1 MYFIRRTTRPECA
14 GITTN
19 LQIVL
24 NNPKKSLLKSSHLKK
39 YLPNFPTLPPSLA
52 PPPPPP
58 SGLQYIPSPATEKIF
73 FFPLALLWM
82 PDYRPMFTQKYF
94 ARLTDYKTKRK
105 ICELGSGRHRKQRDE
120 IHLRV
125 IWDCFSF
132 VVLCF
137 LFFFQAPC
145 DCNVLL

>member
-1 MYFIRRTTRPECA
+1 MYFIRRPTRPECA

-39 YLPNFPTLPPSLA
+39 IIAEFSY
-52 PPPPPP
+52 
-58 SGLQYIPSPATEKIF
+58 PSPSPPDHNTYHPQLRKRS

-120 IHLRV
+120 IHWPV

-137 LFFFQAPC
+137 LFFSKLRAIVMYFY
-145 DCNVLL
+145 NSH